1 MDLLK
6 KYFNDDSLFPFF
18 SDDYVTNY
26 FNYVNEKPIPLVL
39 TPITITLF
47 CYYVYIY
54 VRKFYPIY
62 VNCWFCNAN
71 FKVAFEDRFEYSC
84 IECGQFNGFK
94 EDGSYSKSIPE
105 QHDQRYNK
113 AIFSVVQEDVKEN
126 KNGLCNKCNII
137 QEMKVKQ
144 LACFIP
150 TKEKYF
156 DREIEKFKENLEAT
170 LNLCSKCNQ
179 YTQKVLSLQ
188 EQRYNL
194 KSTRININHKSMQ
207 DADVWLNICSLC
219 LSIIVF
225 VLSSGVEK
233 YLGDWPIQDL
243 NLLISKNSPLTLT
256 RSIGMI
262 SLVGTFCQVYHCLTT
277 FDKLSAITMFL
288 WSSLC
293 AINNFDIFVHLKPK
307 LLASAIIVLL
317 SSVSIFRNLT
327 KKQKIEQTRIKLE
340 DEKYKINN
348 TNYFKTSA
356 NGSYKNSDESEM
368 MDIDHIEE
376 LPKSRKKMLNK
387 TVNNLFRGMK
397 LDENRGV
404 KNNILRPPKFSMP
417 VKRDKFVGY
426 AESSTGYYPSYSVK
440 DDYDFD
446 TQSIY
451 SQHSYRPQCS
461 PLCHQPVSPYTYYA
475 LPHHQNSP
483 LNLSHSSNTSSIQH
497 TSEWPKMLMYLIPG
511 VILLAL
517 QCYLLHDIK
526 DYMKQK

>member
-6 KYFNDDSLFPFF
+6 KYFNNDSLFPFV
-18 SDDYVTNY
+18 SDYVTNY
-26 FNYVNEKPIPLVL
+26 FNYINEKPVPSVL
-39 TPITITLF
+39 APITITLF

-71 FKVAFEDRFEYSC
+71 FKVAFEDRFEFAC

-105 QHDQRYNK
+105 QHDQRYNR
-113 AIFSVVQEDVKEN
+113 AVFSVIQEDVKEN
-126 KNGLCNKCNII
+126 KNGLCHKCNII

-144 LACFIP
+144 LACFVP
-150 TKEKYF
+150 TRERNF
-156 DREIEKFKENLEAT
+156 DKEIEKFKDNLEAT
-170 LNLCSKCNQ
+170 LKLCSKCNQ

-194 KSTRININHKSMQ
+194 RSTKINNNQKGMQ
-207 DADVWLNICSLC
+207 DVGVWPDICSLS
-219 LSIIVF
+219 LSFIVF
-225 VLSSGVEK
+225 VLSFGVEN
-233 YLGDWPIQDL
+233 YLGDWAAQHLD
-243 NLLISKNSPLTLT
+243 LLIPRNSALTLT

-262 SLVGTFCQVYHCLTT
+262 SLGGTSCQVYRCLNTL
-277 FDKLSAITMFL
+277 DKLNAITMFL
-288 WSSLC
+288 WSLLC
-293 AINNFDIFVHLKPK
+293 IINNFEYFEHLKPK
-307 LLASAIIVLL
+307 LLISAIIVLL
-317 SSVSIFRNLT
+317 SSLTVLRNLT
-327 KKQKIEQTRIKLE
+327 KKQKIEQTSIKLE
-340 DEKYKINN
+340 DEKCRINN
-348 TNYFKTSA
+348 TNYYDTSA

-376 LPKSRKKMLNK
+376 LPKRRQKVLNK
-387 TVNNLFRGMK
+387 TVDNMFQGMK
-397 LDENRGV
+397 LNENRGF
-404 KNNILRPPKFSMP
+404 KNNILRPPKFLMP
-417 VKRDKFVGY
+417 VKRDKFTGY
-426 AESSTGYYPSYSVK
+426 AESSPGYYSSYSVK

-451 SQHSYRPQCS
+451 SQHSFRPQCS
-461 PLCHQPVSPYTYYA
+461 PMCHQPVSPYTYYA

-483 LNLSHSSNTSSIQH
+483 LNLSHSSNTSNIQH
-497 TSEWPKMLMYLIPG
+497 ISEWPKMLMYSIPG